1 MLPVVALSSPPLP
14 WILMGSSSGNRFP
27 VLASSDINLSSTL
40 APHPREGAIFR
51 GGKKGT
57 GGLYHEKREQSRWFI
72 YLGNI
77 PDTGMLPG
85 GKMCA
90 QTNAPAVAPEHRGGK
105 LPRTN

>member
-85 GKMCA
+85 WEKGCINKCSGRSA
-90 QTNAPAVAPEHRGGK
+90 RASWRKAFPV
-105 LPRTN
+105 